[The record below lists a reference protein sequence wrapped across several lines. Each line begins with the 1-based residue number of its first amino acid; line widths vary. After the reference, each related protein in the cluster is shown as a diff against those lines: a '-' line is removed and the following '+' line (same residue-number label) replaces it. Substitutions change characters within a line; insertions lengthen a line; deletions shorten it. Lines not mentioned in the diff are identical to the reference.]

1 MRARTTFVVAVLFA
15 ASLLSTPS
23 VGAAPNRHWIG
34 VRVGADGEQEL
45 FDRRSGD
52 AFVPRGTNLL
62 LKVRESNQVSS
73 GLFRPGDWN
82 PDKVIKELGRIAERG
97 YNTVRVFIDLCK
109 KDCISTRN
117 GSIRAAYAENI
128 AAFLDIAVETGLV
141 VFLASND
148 LPDRGYANRL
158 PCCSPFGGYRNS
170 LWLTADGHDLLVEY
184 WTEVVRAVK
193 REGGTLRNVIYEIQ
207 QEQFLLAD
215 VEPLSRSS
223 GLVLTADGEAYDM
236 SVPAEKTAMVE
247 SNTLLGARR
256 VRAAIRRLDPGAL
269 VTMGFFA
276 QFDTRVVPSRAM
288 LEDSTLDLVD
298 LHLYPGVGAGLEEQ
312 VDAIGLTDAVEK
324 PVVMG
329 EFGAFRFASP
339 NPRVASYQLAHWQ
352 ADSCAF
358 GFTGWLVWLWAAG
371 DGEVFGA
378 REGTG
383 APIARI
389 LSPDERPDPCSAAG
403 VPSNVAPLGTATAS
417 ASLADEPPEF
427 AIDDLAGTAWS
438 AGADAPQS
446 IEVDLGA
453 EVSIDEVYLLVTQFP
468 EGTTHHRLLLAGANH
483 AFSLAAEFQGPT
495 ADGDVLSFVPA
506 SPVVARF
513 VRVETV
519 SSPSWVAW
527 REIQVFG

>member
-1 MRARTTFVVAVLFA
+1 VRARTAFVVAVLLA
-15 ASLLSTPS
+15 ASLSWTPS
-23 VGAAPNRHWIG
+23 AGAAPNRHWIG
-34 VRVGADGEQEL
+34 VRDVAGGQQL
-45 FDRRSGD
+45 FDRRTGD
-52 AFVPRGTNLL
+52 AFVPRGASLL
-62 LKVRESNQVSS
+62 MKVRESNQVSS
-73 GLFRPGDWN
+73 GLFRPSDWN
-82 PDKVIKELGRIAERG
+82 PDKVIKELGRIARRG

-109 KDCISTRN
+109 KDCISTPN
-117 GSIRAAYAENI
+117 GSIRAAYAENV
-128 AAFLDIAVETGLV
+128 AAFLDIATEFGLV

-148 LPDRGYANRL
+148 VPDRGYSNRL

-170 LWLTADGHDLLVEY
+170 LWLTDEGHDLLVEY

-193 REGGTLRNVIYEIQ
+193 REGASMRNVIYEIQ

-215 VEPLSRSS
+215 VEPLSLGS
-223 GLVLTADGEAYDM
+223 GLVATADGESYDM
-236 SVPAEKTAMVE
+236 GVPADKTAMVE

-276 QFDTRVVPSRAM
+276 QFDNRLVPSRAM
-288 LEDSTLDLVD
+288 LEDSTIDLVD
-298 LHLYPGVGAGLEEQ
+298 LHLYPGVGQGLEEQ

-358 GFTGWLVWLWAAG
+358 GFAGWLVWLWAPR
-371 DGEVFGA
+371 DGEVYGA
-378 REGTG
+378 REGAG
-383 APIARI
+383 PIARI
-389 LSPDERPDPCSAAG
+389 LSPDERPNPCNAAG

-417 ASLADEPPEF
+417 ASLADQPPEA
-427 AIDDLAGTAWS
+427 AIDDLAGTSWS

-453 EVSIDEVYLLVTQFP
+453 EVSIDELYLFVSQFP
-468 EGTTHHRLLLAGANH
+468 AGATHHRLLLAGANH
-483 AFSLAAEFQGPT
+483 VFALAAEFQGST
-495 ADGDVLSFVPA
+495 ADGDVLRFRPA
-506 SPVVARF
+506 SPIVARY

-519 SSPSWVAW
+519 SSPSWVSW